1 VAPNPPA
8 LLGSEKMASFLREM
22 MSSFQFV
29 ILDTPPVLP
38 MADARVLAR
47 MVEGVVFVVRAG
59 QVPKPMLRRAFT
71 LLEAT
76 GANVLGA
83 VLNCADARGAGDSY
97 YRYYHQY
104 YEH

>member
-1 VAPNPPA
+1 
-8 LLGSEKMASFLREM
+8 

-47 MVEGVVFVVRAG
+47 MVEGVVLVVRAG

-83 VLNCADARGAGDSY
+83 VFNGADPRGEG
-97 YRYYHQY
+97 YRHYEYYHQY
-104 YEH
+104 YER